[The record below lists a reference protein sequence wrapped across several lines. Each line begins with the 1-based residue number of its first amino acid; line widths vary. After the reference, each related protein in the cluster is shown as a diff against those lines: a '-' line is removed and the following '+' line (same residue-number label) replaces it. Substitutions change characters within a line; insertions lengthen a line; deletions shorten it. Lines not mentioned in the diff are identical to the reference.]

1 MLGGMIEMEIKLNI
15 GMVIMISIK
24 KVVHVRKIIH
34 AIGMF
39 AIIKATITFS
49 KKISRQTIKSTHGT
63 IGLCN
68 CDDVG
73 LNNIDEGI
81 LRKVS

>member
-15 GMVIMISIK
+15 GMVIMILVK

-49 KKISRQTIKSTHGT
+49 KKIFSS
-63 IGLCN
+63 
-68 CDDVG
+68 
-73 LNNIDEGI
+73 NN
-81 LRKVS
+81 